1 MIYQQ
6 QQKEGGGVRKSD
18 ILLFKQMIENVE
30 MREEENFVD
39 IIGERS
45 HMRERSLT
53 MLWNYTSTTTISNN
67 IKQIA
72 TARKEGGCNYRYT
85 GV

>member
-6 QQKEGGGVRKSD
+6 QQREGGGARKSD

-53 MLWNYTSTTTISNN
+53 IL
-67 IKQIA
+67 
-72 TARKEGGCNYRYT
+72 
-85 GV
+85 